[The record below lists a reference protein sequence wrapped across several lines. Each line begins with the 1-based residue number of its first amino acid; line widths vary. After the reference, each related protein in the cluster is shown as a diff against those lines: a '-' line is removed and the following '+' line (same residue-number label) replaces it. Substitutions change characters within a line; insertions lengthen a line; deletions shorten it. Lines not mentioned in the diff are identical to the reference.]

1 MCLPG
6 YSMGLQPSYFC
17 WQPCVEFSLVLNL
30 VLRVWEAVSFQFE
43 DIREED
49 CQRGIHRGA
58 WAILHNEFSKFGSVF
73 GELLA
78 RGIEWRVTYRVLW
91 SLFFRSIKF

>member
-1 MCLPG
+1 MIAWLIPIYIGNISCRVG
-6 YSMGLQPSYFC
+6 ARQARVVVF
-17 WQPCVEFSLVLNL
+17 NR